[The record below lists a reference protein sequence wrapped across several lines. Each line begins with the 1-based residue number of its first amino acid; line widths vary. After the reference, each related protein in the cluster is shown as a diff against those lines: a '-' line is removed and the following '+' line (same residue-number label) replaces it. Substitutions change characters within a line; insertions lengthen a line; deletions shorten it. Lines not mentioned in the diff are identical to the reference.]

1 MKLKGNTPD
10 ERLNHVEVLLKHM
23 KNKLHK
29 TVVGI
34 IPPTL
39 VSNFVQEPAEDG
51 LVLTAALFGGKISK
65 GLVVVREMPEGG
77 VEYILKTTRPSGI
90 LSRSMKS
97 KRKVEVIN
105 LDLELLIGDVIEF
118 YVKGEAKNIWV
129 SFLWEAEMIDKR
141 VKQVMIAELEENAV
155 KMEASEDEGV

>member
-51 LVLTAALFGGKISK
+51 LVLTAALFGGKITK
-65 GLVVVREMPEGG
+65 GLIVIRNMPKGG
-77 VEYILKTTRPSGI
+77 VKYILKTTRQNGI
-90 LSRSMKS
+90 LSRSMS
-97 KRKVEVIN
+97 SRKRVEVIDLN
-105 LDLELLIGDVIEF
+105 LELLIGDVIEF
-118 YVKGEAKNIWV
+118 YVEGKAKNIWV
-129 SFLWEAEMIDKR
+129 SFLWEAEVSDRRIE
-141 VKQVMIAELEENAV
+141 QALISGLET
-155 KMEASEDEGV
+155 